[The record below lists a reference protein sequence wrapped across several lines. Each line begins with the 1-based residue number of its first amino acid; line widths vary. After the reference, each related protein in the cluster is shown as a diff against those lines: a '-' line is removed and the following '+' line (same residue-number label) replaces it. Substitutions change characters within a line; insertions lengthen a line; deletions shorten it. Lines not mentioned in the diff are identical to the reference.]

1 MKLNLKKLKLKS
13 WLSAILR
20 RTADPDLREDRVG
33 PPALPVSLQRRSQGP
48 AQESAPGRLDQA
60 HRQPKERRQRR
71 QAAQVV
77 PESRLDGHFR
87 EASESALSAQRGV
100 RALRRGAFIHIF
112 DREISKGIRRVL
124 IITYYTL
131 LFIYIYIIITYY
143 NFFFLFF

>member
-1 MKLNLKKLKLKS
+1 M
-13 WLSAILR
+13 
-20 RTADPDLREDRVG
+20 
-33 PPALPVSLQRRSQGP
+33 
-48 AQESAPGRLDQA
+48 
-60 HRQPKERRQRR
+60 
-71 QAAQVV
+71 V

-143 NFFFLFF
+143 NSFFSLLLTTFIKFRKQKIESNPINIKTFCVRVFYFLFSYSILLLILLINCIIIATL